1 MDDLDVTALSV
12 PVFVKVAAGACMATG
27 AFTLGL
33 GAQTGLMLAMR
44 GPVPFVLA
52 AMVVLGLITL
62 VSGFGGLRA
71 KASSI
76 IAGAVASGA
85 VALCGAIWAVFAL
98 SNGLVS
104 PLSFFVVVLAIASAV
119 LAGVAIGPARKV
131 SQARAA
137 LREKGLD
144 FGV

>member
-1 MDDLDVTALSV
+1 MDDVDLAALSV
-12 PVFVKVAAGACMATG
+12 PTFVKVAAGACMATG

-44 GPVPFVLA
+44 GPVPYVLA
-52 AMVVLGLITL
+52 AMVVLGLTTL
-62 VSGFGGLRA
+62 VSGFGALQA
-71 KASSI
+71 KASSV

-104 PLSFFVVVLAIASAV
+104 PLSFFVVVLAIASAI

-131 SQARAA
+131 SAARAS